1 MAIQSAEERP
11 AATSSGFVYITI
23 GLLGL
28 VVAGALFVT
37 RPMGP
42 TLAIVVARLPAR
54 ALVSPRPVH
63 AAAEP
68 GGAAAPLRQLPRHRP
83 HGGLRWANPFYSKT
97 KISVRAHN
105 FNSEKL
111 KVNDLRGNPIEI
123 AATVVW
129 RVDDTARAS
138 FDVENYEA
146 YVLTQAESAL
156 RHLALSYAYDNLED
170 PGSTSKTEVTLRSGT
185 EEVSTRCSPS
195 CSSASTRPAGRRRR
209 QAHPPRL
216 RPEIAG
222 TMLRRQQAE
231 AVIAARTKIVQ
242 GAVGMVEL
250 ALNGLRRARPAAA
263 RRRAARGDGQ
273 QPARRPLL
281 GPRRDAGDQH
291 GHALQLSGAGLQRE
305 RRWRARQEVVPAA
318 HRSGPVGRD
327 RAPGGGRAAQRQRAG
342 RVPAAHGARAR
353 LGRRRTA
360 RRTRRAT
367 ARRKR

>member
-28 VVAGALFVT
+28 VVAGALFAT

-42 TLAIVVARLPAR
+42 TLAIVIGAFLL
-54 ALVSPRPVH
+54 ALWCLTGLYMLQPNQ
-63 AAAEP
+63 AALLLLF
-68 GGAAAPLRQLPRHRP
+68 GNYRGTDRT
-83 HGGLRWANPFYSKT
+83 GGLRWANPFYSKT
-97 KISVRAHN
+97 KISVRARN

-170 PGSTSKTEVTLRSGT
+170 PGPTAHTEVTLRSGT
-185 EEVSTRCSPS
+185 EEVAVALRNELQQ
-195 CSSASTRPAGRRRR
+195 RFDQAGLVVVD
-209 QAHPPRL
+209 AKLTHL
-216 RPEIAG
+216 AYAPEIAG

-231 AVIAARTKIVQ
+231 AVIAARQKIVH
-242 GAVGMVEL
+242 GAVSMVEM
-250 ALNGLRRARPAAA
+250 ALRELGEKNVVHLDEDRKAAMVSN
-263 RRRAARGDGQ
+263 
-273 QPARRPLL
+273 LL
-281 GPRRDAGDQH
+281 VVLCGEA
-291 GHALQLSGAGLQRE
+291 
-305 RRWRARQEVVPAA
+305 EV
-318 HRSGPVGRD
+318 HPVVNTGT
-327 RAPGGGRAAQRQRAG
+327 
-342 RVPAAHGARAR
+342 
-353 LGRRRTA
+353 LYN
-360 RRTRRAT
+360 
-367 ARRKR
+367 